1 MLLLISLVLPF
12 ARLQRH
18 GAPDT
23 PPPSAGMERERSCS
37 SIASTGTEAMEVDS
51 PALAAGGVAAQ
62 GGGGV
67 RLEVIRGRLQI
78 ICEHD
83 EALDAS
89 SSPASSL

>member
-1 MLLLISLVLPF
+1 MLQRAHLLLSPLP
-12 ARLQRH
+12 QRH

-23 PPPSAGMERERSCS
+23 PPPSMGGGMERERSCS
-37 SIASTGTEAMEVDS
+37 SIASTGTDAMEVDS
-51 PALAAGGVAAQ
+51 PALGGAPPAGQ
-62 GGGGV
+62 GV
-67 RLEVIRGRLQI
+67 RLEDIRGRLQI